1 MMINKVINLSKSA
14 SKSASK
20 YYKDNL
26 VLLKQKQKLEA
37 EINYIDLRVKWNKK
51 YIEKEKMEI
60 ENINDKLRYD

>member
-1 MMINKVINLSKSA
+1 MINRVINLSKTT
-14 SKSASK
+14 SK

-51 YIEKEKMEI
+51 YIKREKMEI

>member
-1 MMINKVINLSKSA
+1 MINKVINLSKST
-14 SKSASK
+14 SK

>member
-1 MMINKVINLSKSA
+1 MINRVINLSKTT
-14 SKSASK
+14 SK

-26 VLLKQKQKLEA
+26 VLLKQKQKQKLEA

-51 YIEKEKMEI
+51 YIKREKMEI

>member
-1 MMINKVINLSKSA
+1 MMINKVINLSKST
-14 SKSASK
+14 SK

>member
-1 MMINKVINLSKSA
+1 MINKVINLSKST
-14 SKSASK
+14 SK

-51 YIEKEKMEI
+51 YIEKEKMDI